1 MSVKIRLSRIGKKK
15 APFYRIIAVD
25 SRKKRDGAFLE
36 DLGTYDVLNSK
47 LVRFDL
53 ERVNYW
59 ISQGAL
65 PSDSVKKIIKLFK
78 ESGLSGKIVLRQA
91 PVYAKAST
99 GRQDERKKEEKIAE
113 KAVKKEAPKK
123 KEASAPEV
131 KEEAPKEEKK
141 AKEA

>member
-36 DLGTYDVLNSK
+36 DLGTYDVLNSR

-59 ISQGAL
+59 VSQGAL
-65 PSDSVKKIIKLFK
+65 PSDSVKKLIKLFK
-78 ESGLSGKIVLRQA
+78 ESGLSTGKVEIKPETETKAKKASKKTSRQA
-91 PVYAKAST
+91 QDGQKA
-99 GRQDERKKEEKIAE
+99 EESQKE
-113 KAVKKEAPKK
+113 KAPK
-123 KEASAPEV
+123 AEV
-131 KEEAPKEEKK
+131 APKEEAATEEKK
-141 AKEA
+141 EKA